1 MPPLSA
7 SRRFQPG
14 TFQPSSGLL
23 RGCENFAD
31 GSFAALKIIFSVLR
45 QDDRRLL
52 RSLRS
57 VHPHPP
63 HPHRRQ
69 QLRRVLQEQALEER
83 SGAQEEGEDDAVGS
97 REEGDAEEDDDADSH
112 EDGLCRIQNGR

>member
-1 MPPLSA
+1 MLLS
-7 SRRFQPG
+7 
-14 TFQPSSGLL
+14 
-23 RGCENFAD
+23 
-31 GSFAALKIIFSVLR
+31 R

-57 VHPHPP
+57 LHPHPP
-63 HPHRRQ
+63 HPHRGQ

-83 SGAQEEGEDDAVGS
+83 SRAQKEGEDDAAGS

-112 EDGLCRIQNGR
+112 EDSLCRFQDGQ